1 MTKNKYFRYLG
12 VNWYIETPIELPG
25 VYNTSFYQIT
35 AEDGKILTDGQVFVN
50 TVNVSEKDLGK
61 WTEVDK

>member
-12 VNWYIETPIELPG
+12 VNGYIETPIELPG

-35 AEDGKILTDGQVFVN
+35 AEDGKILTDGQIFVN